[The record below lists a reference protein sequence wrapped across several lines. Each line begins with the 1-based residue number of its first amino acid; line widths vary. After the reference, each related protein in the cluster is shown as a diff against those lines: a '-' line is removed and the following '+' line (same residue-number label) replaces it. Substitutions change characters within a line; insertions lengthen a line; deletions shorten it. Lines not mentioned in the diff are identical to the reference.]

1 MPSSSGPNDV
11 TALLIEWRQGDAA
24 ALERLI
30 PLMYAEL
37 RKLARAHLRREAAGH
52 SLQATALVHELYL
65 RLTNVNRLSV
75 ENRAHFMAVAARLMR
90 QILVDHARRRR
101 ADKRRGQAS
110 LLSLDAVSP
119 NAVRTSPTAVDV
131 LALDQALEELASFD
145 AQQCRVVE
153 LRFFAGLTLDET
165 AQALDISTATV
176 EREWAMA
183 KAWLYQRLV
192 SRKTGAPGRAR
203 PRWR

>member
-1 MPSSSGPNDV
+1 MPHSSGPNDV
-11 TALLIEWRQGDAA
+11 TSLLIEWRQGDAA

-30 PLMYAEL
+30 PLVYTDL
-37 RKLARAHLRREAAGH
+37 RKLARAHLRREETGH
-52 SLQATALVHELYL
+52 SLQPTALVHELYM
-65 RLTNVNRLSV
+65 RLTEVNRLSV
-75 ENRAHFMAVAARLMR
+75 DNRAHFMAVAARLMR

-101 ADKRRGQAS
+101 ADKRGGAAT
-110 LLSLDAVSP
+110 LLSLAAVSP
-119 NAVRTSPTAVDV
+119 NTARINPTAVDV

-176 EREWAMA
+176 EREWVTA
-183 KAWLYQRLV
+183 KAWLYQRLILGC
-192 SRKTGAPGRAR
+192 KTNAPGRT
-203 PRWR
+203 